1 MKTVSSIRRRS
12 GVVLSF
18 VFAAAVVVF
27 ARPALAASVSGQVTQ
42 TEYHYNGESWGPQ
55 LLIQMNSS
63 GTNYYAQ
70 STTPGCSL
78 PADSIDTMKAFLSV
92 AQSAQLAGKNVLV
105 SYNTCNGF
113 NYIYD
118 IQMQH

>member
-1 MKTVSSIRRRS
+1 MKTASIARRPF
-12 GVVLSF
+12 GLF
-18 VFAAAVVVF
+18 LGLAFAAVVLVF
-27 ARPALAASVSGQVTQ
+27 ARPAFAASASGQITQ

-55 LLIQMNSS
+55 LLLQLNSN

-70 STTPGCSL
+70 SVTPGCSL
-78 PADSIDTMKAFLSV
+78 PADSIDTMKAFLAV
-92 AQSAQLAGKNVLV
+92 AQSAQLAGKNVVV